1 MNIKPV
7 LLVASLATVSGHVL
21 AEDYLAGYYGA
32 VKLLHA
38 RQSAENMDTSSR
50 PGVGDFVSGDEKHNF
65 FNGAIAAG
73 YQFGNGWRSEGEYVF
88 RKKSEYTS
96 GSTTFA
102 SSYNHH
108 KVDAERLMLNVYRDY
123 ALGYDFS
130 LYGTLGLGIAKVKSE
145 GWQGNTSRQYAAS
158 TQNNLAYALG
168 AGIGYAAMERLSFD
182 LGYRYVDMGKIESG
196 YNNFTNARGLKDE
209 QMKARLVSSEFTLGA
224 RYLF

>member
-1 MNIKPV
+1 MNIKPF
-7 LLVASLATVSGHVL
+7 LMLASLAAVSCNAV
-21 AEDYLAGYYGA
+21 ADDYLSGYYGA

-38 RQSAENMDTSSR
+38 RQSAEDMDTSSR
-50 PGVGDFVSGDEKHNF
+50 PGVGQFVSGDEKHDF
-65 FNGAIAAG
+65 YNGAIAAG

-88 RKKSEYTS
+88 KKKSEYTS

-108 KVDAERLMLNVYRDY
+108 KVDAQRLMLNVYRDY

-130 LYGTLGLGIAKVKSE
+130 LYGTIGLGIAKVKSD
-145 GWQGNTSRQYAAS
+145 GWQGNTSRQYASS
-158 TQNNLAYALG
+158 TQNNLAYAVG
-168 AGIGYAAMERLSFD
+168 GGVSYAAMERLSFD
-182 LGYRYVDMGKIESG
+182 LGYRYVDMGNIESG

-209 QMKARLVSSEFTLGA
+209 QMKARLVSSEFALGV